1 MKTRTFST
9 FATTL
14 IVISAVGLL
23 AWYWPQSPQEIRA
36 ETATGSADAEPAAL
50 VLMPTKIE
58 ATGIKVEPV
67 LVQSLQAERTVSG
80 RIQYDETKHV
90 ELRLATEGVIRE
102 LRVRP
107 GDRLTVGQVVATV
120 ESPEIGQFRSDVLLC
135 EAEER
140 LAVREQDIA
149 QSTQTNLLRLLG
161 RLKES
166 VELTT
171 LLVEFENAPLGEHR
185 ESILAAYSR
194 RTLADR
200 LIAKLQPLAS
210 EGIASGR
217 SILEQQS
224 ARETAQ
230 AAFQSACETARIQ
243 AAQRAL
249 KADTLAAHARR
260 RTSVARERLGSLIGE
275 AHDDAMMGEAKEALS
290 LWRLK
295 APIAGTVEELPIAA
309 SERVTSST
317 SLMTIAD
324 TTSLWVHAEIRDR
337 DWGALTLMPGQK
349 VRVEPSALPGQF
361 LTGEVVYVGRM
372 QGAETRA
379 VPIVVRIANEH
390 DRLRPGMFARVFLPE
405 GELRE
410 VLAVPTSAF
419 VQHERRQFVFVEK
432 SPGVFHDI
440 DVVPGLHNT
449 DWVEIKD
456 GLKNGE
462 RVVTRGAFAL
472 KGELLLEPEE

>member
-1 MKTRTFST
+1 MKNRYFST
-9 FATTL
+9 IATAFL
-14 IVISAVGLL
+14 VISTVGLL
-23 AWYWPQSPQEIRA
+23 AWYWPRSPQGLHAAAATESA
-36 ETATGSADAEPAAL
+36 EGKPAAI
-50 VLMPTKIE
+50 VLTPAKLE
-58 ATGIKVEPV
+58 STGVKAEPV
-67 LVQSLQAERTVSG
+67 LVRSLQAERTVPG
-80 RIQYDETKHV
+80 RIHYDETKHV

-107 GDRLTVGQVVATV
+107 GDRLTAGQVVAIV
-120 ESPEIGQFRSDVLLC
+120 ESPEIGQRRADVLLC

-140 LAVREQDIA
+140 LADREQTLA
-149 QSTQTNLLRLLG
+149 TSTQTNLLRLLA

-166 VELTT
+166 VDLTT
-171 LLVEFENAPLGEHR
+171 LLVEFENEPLGEHR
-185 ESILAAYSR
+185 ESILAAYSKR
-194 RTLADR
+194 ILADR

-217 SILEQQS
+217 SMLEQQS

-243 AAQRAL
+243 AAQRSL
-249 KADTLAAHARR
+249 KADTFAADARR
-260 RTSVARERLGSLIGE
+260 RTAIARERLGSLIG
-275 AHDDAMMGEAKEALS
+275 ATNDDAMMSEPNEALS

-337 DWGALTLMPGQK
+337 DWGALSLVPGQK
-349 VRVEPSALPGQF
+349 VRIEPSALPGQF
-361 LTGEVVYVGRM
+361 VTGEVVYVGRT

-379 VPIVVRIANEH
+379 VPIVVRMANEQ

-405 GELRE
+405 GESRE
-410 VLAVPTSAF
+410 VLAVPTSAY
-419 VQHERRQFVFVEK
+419 VQHERRQFVFVEE
-432 SPGVFHDI
+432 SPGIFHDV
-440 DVVPGLHNT
+440 DVIPGLRNA
-449 DWVEIKD
+449 DWVEIKS

-462 RVVTRGAFAL
+462 RVVTQGAFAL